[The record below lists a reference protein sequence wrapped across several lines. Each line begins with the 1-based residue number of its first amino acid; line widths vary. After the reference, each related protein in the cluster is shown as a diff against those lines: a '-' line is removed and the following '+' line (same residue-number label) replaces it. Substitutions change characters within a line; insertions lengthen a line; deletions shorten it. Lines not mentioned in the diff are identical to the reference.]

1 MMVKGFLVGILLFKS
16 LLLAAEEG
24 TDSTKY
30 CIHENC
36 SIAIDLL
43 NTCDSCLIIV
53 GPELF
58 DYSRIETDIEKVV
71 LKLLWASKVSNYK
84 RITVG
89 PLQMN
94 YLFVQEYSDFGEPI
108 IDSMF
113 SLDFQTEV
121 LLRFIDSCHCAG
133 FYDSSNY
140 RDLAQK
146 YNSGRCLYNG
156 CYTSSEI
163 SLKSEWTYYEFGN
176 YLYVR
181 MKDRNCFYE
190 EDNNEHLFDS
200 FINK

>member
-1 MMVKGFLVGILLFKS
+1 MLSSDVCNVFCVVHL
-16 LLLAAEEG
+16 
-24 TDSTKY
+24 
-30 CIHENC
+30 IH
-36 SIAIDLL
+36 
-43 NTCDSCLIIV
+43 
-53 GPELF
+53 
-58 DYSRIETDIEKVV
+58 
-71 LKLLWASKVSNYK
+71 
-84 RITVG
+84 
-89 PLQMN
+89 
-94 YLFVQEYSDFGEPI
+94 
-108 IDSMF
+108 SMF

-190 EDNNEHLFDS
+190 EDNNEHLFES